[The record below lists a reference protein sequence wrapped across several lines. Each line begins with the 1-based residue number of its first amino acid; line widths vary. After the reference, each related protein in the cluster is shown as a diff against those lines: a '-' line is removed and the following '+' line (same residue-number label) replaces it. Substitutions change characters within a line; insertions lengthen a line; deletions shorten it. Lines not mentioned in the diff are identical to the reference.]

1 MIGLFTSV
9 FPDELRMTSYRPSKR
24 GSVGSHHTMYS
35 QLSHPVTEA
44 KHSVQKKVHLDGGSY
59 ICTQCYFKQLLLYK
73 YVGTEESLDSGEL
86 YQMLWLYSL
95 S

>member
-9 FPDELRMTSYRPSKR
+9 FPELRMTSYRPSKR
-24 GSVGSHHTMYS
+24 GSARSHHTVYS

-44 KHSVQKKVHLDGGSY
+44 KHSVQKKVHLDEVSY
-59 ICTQCYFKQLLLYK
+59 ICTQCYFKQLLLYN
-73 YVGTEESLDSGEL
+73 YVGTEESLYSGEL